1 MVASLGNRRITVD
14 TGNLTSDTLQELI
27 DTECPVDFT
36 STTLNHLIR
45 LFSVDFGDEAA
56 PGEVMKRL
64 RYCNMMS
71 LNLPGCSHLPA
82 AAWKQLHGAKWPRL
96 KKANFDRCLA
106 RERNG
111 YRIRCLCVFFHGV
124 STQWVLYSI
133 YLVWKISPSSGSM
146 PAFFG
151 KALHDLTL
159 DQHSRCFGDQ
169 GEGAAN
175 LLGALGHWQELEDVN
190 FEGCSKIPAAAW
202 QQLRGAK
209 WPRLKKANFYMCLT
223 RERNG

>member
-1 MVASLGNRRITVD
+1 MGEGVALEKFLTDLISHMGSATCYCQVPKAVVASLGNRCITVD

-82 AAWKQLHGAKWPRL
+82 AAWKQLHGAKWLKL
-96 KKANFDRCLA
+96 KKVDFTACLA

-111 YRIRCLCVFFHGV
+111 YRIRCLCFFFPRCKYSVGTVQYLSRLEHFSKFRVNV
-124 STQWVLYSI
+124 SLFFRKVLY
-133 YLVWKISPSSGSM
+133 
-146 PAFFG
+146 
-151 KALHDLTL
+151 DLTL
-159 DQHSRCFGDQ
+159 DQVLPRPRGRCRRSARSSRPLA
-169 GEGAAN
+169 GA
-175 LLGALGHWQELEDVN
+175 
-190 FEGCSKIPAAAW
+190 
-202 QQLRGAK
+202 R
-209 WPRLKKANFYMCLT
+209 R
-223 RERNG
+223 REFR